1 MMDSR
6 QKKMETCREYGQ
18 TLADE
23 GTDLFEETWEPAGVS
38 CVKGCGLTSGVVNS
52 RKNPG
57 VAPAPPRVGR
67 VERV

>member
-38 CVKGCGLTSGVVNS
+38 CVKRCGTASGLVDLRRTPEVM
-52 RKNPG
+52 
-57 VAPAPPRVGR
+57 PAGR
-67 VERV
+67 AR